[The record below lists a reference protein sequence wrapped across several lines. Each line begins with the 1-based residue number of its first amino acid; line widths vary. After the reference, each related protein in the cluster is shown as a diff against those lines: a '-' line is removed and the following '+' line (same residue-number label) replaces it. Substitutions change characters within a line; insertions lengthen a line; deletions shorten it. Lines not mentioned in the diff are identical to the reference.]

1 MRLNSSMKSSK
12 STFITSVSISGMCG
26 WMRRT
31 SFTREEVVTKTIS
44 HFPGH
49 ILFPQPHTTLHPHDC
64 KSLEA
69 GIYELCT
76 FASLA
81 SNLFGKCQ
89 RGGSGYSSVLASIYM
104 GWLKIPCDLYY
115 SNLTLCFIRNHSGF
129 YTSAQPC
136 SQGQE
141 LVSCAFFF
149 FFCMSSVRIERIVE
163 KLKLYGQFSR
173 MGEVSQFTCSREL
186 VCNIG

>member
-1 MRLNSSMKSSK
+1 MTTKPTPASPTQLPYCKQWKAGCGLGMRLNSSMKSSK
-12 STFITSVSISGMCG
+12 STFITSVSISGKCG
-26 WMRRT
+26 WKRKT

-69 GIYELCT
+69 GMYELCT

-89 RGGSGYSSVLASIYM
+89 RGGGQGTAVF
-104 GWLKIPCDLYY
+104 WRQ
-115 SNLTLCFIRNHSGF
+115 FIWVG
-129 YTSAQPC
+129 
-136 SQGQE
+136 
-141 LVSCAFFF
+141 
-149 FFCMSSVRIERIVE
+149 
-163 KLKLYGQFSR
+163 
-173 MGEVSQFTCSREL
+173 
-186 VCNIG
+186 